1 MNGLKLAFFSVAT
14 VALGF
19 SSSAYAQS
27 GGIVADFVMTQSTQ
41 LTDGTQTENTVVGE
55 YALDSQGRM
64 RIRVNQMELISDPV
78 ANTIWNVFIARGIA
92 SRSSAS
98 ASDGGGSN
106 AAKSGGLWRSDF
118 PLPHSNWPTAPKPTV
133 EELAASTINGLE
145 CKGRRSR
152 ISLPAGT
159 LGNADT
165 LVIETEIWTS
175 EAFGFKIPVMVTI
188 RDGTNNFSR
197 RELRNVR
204 ASDFSATHFR
214 PDARYTIVEAG

>member
-1 MNGLKLAFFSVAT
+1 MNSLKLALFSLVAI
-14 VALGF
+14 ALGF

-27 GGIVADFVMTQSTQ
+27 RGIVADFVMTESKQ
-41 LTDGTQTENTVVGE
+41 LTDGTQTEDTVVGE

-78 ANTIWNVFIARGIA
+78 ADTVWNVFIARGIA
-92 SRSSAS
+92 SQSSAP

-106 AAKSGGLWRSDF
+106 AATSGESWRADF
-118 PLPHSNWPTAPKPTV
+118 PLPESNWPTAPEPTV
-133 EELAASTINGLE
+133 EELATRTINGVE
-145 CKGRRSR
+145 CNGRRSR

-159 LGNADT
+159 FGNTDA
-165 LVIETEIWTS
+165 LVIETETWTS

-214 PDARYTIVEAG
+214 PDERYRIVD